1 LPVTLPLR
9 SRSNTSKMLRVAL
22 FAALINVAFG
32 AWTLKTSGVSTDLE
46 EVACYGSACWT
57 VGDGGIILKST
68 DCGSTWS
75 PQTSGV
81 TVDLKSIAAK
91 SATDAIA
98 VGKEGVIIS
107 TTDGGTTWV
116 ARTSGLPS
124 ACDQYSSTPCSFSD
138 VAMLGTNAWAVTGST
153 SCPTSTTCSGS
164 DNFLKS
170 TDSGA
175 TWSLHDSFGPDSA
188 TFVSDTHGW
197 GCRDAGFISV
207 TTDGATWSQQTTGTT
222 TDFKAIHA
230 VDSSTVWAVGSGGL
244 VMKTVDGGSTWT
256 LQADGLTTSKLYAM
270 AFGDTSNGWATGS
283 DGTIIGTTNGG
294 TEWTIETSPL
304 TSTQKSKGLASCCTT
319 GGSKAVLVGNG
330 GVVANNDGTCVSE
343 APTASGNTATSAAIS
358 VFLGVVCTLLNL
370 MFC

>member
-1 LPVTLPLR
+1 
-9 SRSNTSKMLRVAL
+9 MLRVAL

-32 AWTLKTSGVSTDLE
+32 ASQWTLKTSGVSTDLE
-46 EVACYGSACWT
+46 DVACYGSACWT

-107 TTDGGTTWV
+107 TADGGTTWV

-124 ACDQYSSTPCSFSD
+124 ACDQFTSTPCTLYD
-138 VAMLGTNAWAVTGST
+138 VTMFGTNAWAMTGRVNCATST
-153 SCPTSTTCSGS
+153 SCTGS
-164 DNFLKS
+164 NNLLKS

-175 TWSLHDSFGPDSA
+175 TWSSLGDSFGPEDA
-188 TFVSDTHGW
+188 TFISDTHGW
-197 GCRDAGFISV
+197 GSRDGGRIYV
-207 TTDGATWSQQTTGTT
+207 TTDGATWSQQTTGTIK
-222 TDFKAIHA
+222 DFKAIHA
-230 VDSSTVWAVGSGGL
+230 VDSSTAWAVGSGGL
-244 VMKTVDGGSTWT
+244 VMKTVDGGSIWT
-256 LQADGLTTSKLYAM
+256 TQAAGVTTSKLYAM
-270 AFGDTSNGWATGS
+270 AFGDTSNGWAAGK
-283 DGTIIGTTNGG
+283 DGTVIGTTNGG
-294 TEWTIETSPL
+294 TLWTKAVWRNAL
-304 TSTQKSKGLASCCTT
+304 TSTQKSTGLASCCTT
-319 GGSKAVLVGNG
+319 VGSKAVLVGNG
-330 GVVANNDGTCVSE
+330 GVVANNDGTCVST
-343 APTASGNTATSAAIS
+343 APTAYNTATSAVIS